1 MASIQSR
8 SSKRSEGTYEFL
20 VEIDNN
26 STKGD
31 FQTAMNDLKDKTK
44 YLQVIGRDYKDSPDT
59 IPWFPRNIQV
69 SFCAMF
75 SNNFSFS
82 KVKNHI
88 LTFSS
93 ISQISQKSRQKEKK
107 DHSAEN
113 AERRVRNNFILTES
127 LTILQI

>member
-1 MASIQSR
+1 MQNHQINLASIQSR

-59 IPWFPRNIQV
+59 IPWFPRNIKV
-69 SFCAMF
+69 SFWAMSCF
-75 SNNFSFS
+75 
-82 KVKNHI
+82 HI
-88 LTFSS
+88 IVLFLTLKITF
-93 ISQISQKSRQKEKK
+93 
-107 DHSAEN
+107 
-113 AERRVRNNFILTES
+113 
-127 LTILQI
+127 

>member
-1 MASIQSR
+1 MQNHQINLASIQSR

-59 IPWFPRNIQV
+59 IPWFPRNIKV
-69 SFCAMF
+69 SFWAMF
-75 SNNFSFS
+75 SHNFSFS
-82 KVKNHI
+82 I
-88 LTFSS
+88 LTLKWLKITKIMSAAYVGC
-93 ISQISQKSRQKEKK
+93 RQKKNRAWTAEKSK
-107 DHSAEN
+107 KIISSD
-113 AERRVRNNFILTES
+113 
-127 LTILQI
+127 

>member
-1 MASIQSR
+1 MQNHQINLASIQSR

-59 IPWFPRNIQV
+59 IPWFPRNIKV
-69 SFCAMF
+69 SFWAMF
-75 SNNFSFS
+75 SHNFSFS
-82 KVKNHI
+82 NVKNHI

-93 ISQISQKSRQKEKK
+93 ISQKSQKLQK
-107 DHSAEN
+107 ST
-113 AERRVRNNFILTES
+113 R
-127 LTILQI
+127 LQRLLVM

>member
-75 SNNFSFS
+75 SHNFSN
-82 KVKNHI
+82 VKI
-88 LTFSS
+88 
-93 ISQISQKSRQKEKK
+93 SRQFHKCHKNQGK
-107 DHSAEN
+107 IIIRRGLLRTL
-113 AERRVRNNFILTES
+113 RRVRNNFLLTES
-127 LTILQI
+127 LTMLQI

>member
-75 SNNFSFS
+75 SHNFSFS
-82 KVKNHI
+82 I
-88 LTFSS
+88 LTLKWLKITKIMSAAYVGC
-93 ISQISQKSRQKEKK
+93 RQKKNRAWTAEKK
-107 DHSAEN
+107 E
-113 AERRVRNNFILTES
+113 
-127 LTILQI
+127 

>member
-75 SNNFSFS
+75 SHNFSFS
-82 KVKNHI
+82 NVKNHT

-93 ISQISQKSRQKEKK
+93 ISQISQKLTPDRKSLREKGQK
-107 DHSAEN
+107 A
-113 AERRVRNNFILTES
+113 
-127 LTILQI
+127 